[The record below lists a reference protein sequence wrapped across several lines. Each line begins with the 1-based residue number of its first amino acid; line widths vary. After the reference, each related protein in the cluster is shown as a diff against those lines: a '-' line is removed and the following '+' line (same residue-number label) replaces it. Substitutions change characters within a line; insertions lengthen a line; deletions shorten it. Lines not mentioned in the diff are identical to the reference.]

1 MKCCSV
7 AGYDD
12 VFSPDAAR
20 RDLDRYRRR
29 GLPRSAAWLC
39 RALTEEGL
47 TQSTVLEIGGGI
59 GALQVELISA
69 GAAST
74 TNVELVESYEAPAG
88 ELIAQRGLDA
98 KMKRRIGDLVVTPDL
113 APRAT
118 IVVMHRVVCC
128 YPDAPGLLNTAA
140 NHAQRTLAITFPRDR
155 WWIRLGFAGM
165 NAWMRLRGSAFRG
178 YVHPRA
184 LLLQAAQQAGFDE
197 TRSHEGRLWASL
209 ILQRRDT
216 GRDGSRADA

>member
-1 MKCCSV
+1 MAGCCSTD
-7 AGYDD
+7 YRRM
-12 VFSPDAAR
+12 FSRSFAERDAR
-20 RDLDRYRRR
+20 RFRAH
-29 GLPRSAAWLC
+29 GVTGSARTLVELSGDVGDA
-39 RALTEEGL
+39 
-47 TQSTVLEIGGGI
+47 TVLDIGGGVGAI
-59 GALQVELISA
+59 GLELLAA
-69 GAAST
+69 GAA
-74 TNVELVESYEAPAG
+74 
-88 ELIAQRGLDA
+88 
-98 KMKRRIGDLVVTPDL
+98 
-113 APRAT
+113 RAT
-118 IVVMHRVVCC
+118 TVEISSAYEEAATRLAVERGAVDRIDRRVGDIVDDRDAVGPHDIVVMHRVVCC